1 MSLNGFARGVGG
13 LQDED
18 EFRLF
23 IIGIAPEMGEH
34 GFEDKNVPC
43 LHQIYL
49 AVDHIFDFSLQAID
63 EFMSRMYNLSFAAT
77 AVF

>member
-1 MSLNGFARGVGG
+1 
-13 LQDED
+13 
-18 EFRLF
+18 
-23 IIGIAPEMGEH
+23 MGEH